1 MINHVRVERR
11 KSMRRTNLFI
21 AGIVLVGGLGLA
33 TTMNRV
39 TATVEEAGHREPA
52 IIEAV
57 DGTSLYRITLSERG
71 AERVGLETA
80 PVAEE
85 AVSGK
90 IQKSIPYSAVIYDAN
105 GGTWAYTTDEDLV
118 FVRDE
123 ISVDRIDGDTAYLS
137 DGPAAGTEVVTV
149 GAAELVGAERY
160 KH

>member
-1 MINHVRVERR
+1 
-11 KSMRRTNLFI
+11 MRRTNLFI
-21 AGIVLVGGLGLA
+21 AGLVLIGGIGFA
-33 TTMNRV
+33 ISGNGV
-39 TATVEEAGHREPA
+39 TATVEETGHSEPA
-52 IIEAV
+52 TIEAI

-90 IQKSIPYSAVIYDAN
+90 IQRSIPYSAVIYDAN
-105 GGTWAYTTDEDLV
+105 GGTWAYTTDEHLV

-123 ISVDRIDGDTAYLS
+123 ISVERIDGDTAYLS
-137 DGPAAGTEVVTV
+137 HGPAAGTEVVTV

>member
-1 MINHVRVERR
+1 
-11 KSMRRTNLFI
+11 MRRTNLFI
-21 AGIVLVGGLGLA
+21 AGLVLIGGIGFA
-33 TTMNRV
+33 ISGNGV
-39 TATVEEAGHREPA
+39 TATVEETGHSEPA
-52 IIEAV
+52 TIEAI

-105 GGTWAYTTDEDLV
+105 GDTWAYTTDEHLV

-123 ISVDRIDGDTAYLS
+123 ISVERIDGDTAYLS